1 MGLLYKQIV
10 DKNTDLGI
18 WEMTDN
24 LDYLFDI
31 VNLNP
36 DELLQIE
43 SFKNERRKLEWLSTR
58 ALAKEIQNKNSIIEY
73 DSFGKPKLINPSLNI
88 SISHSKDM
96 VGVILNK
103 DFRVGIDIEFV
114 SKKIER
120 IAKKFLSSKELQQID
135 SDYRIENLYLYWCGK
150 ETLLKIFGKRDL
162 SFINNLKINKI
173 YIKNQGSF
181 SACIDTLNFKH
192 EYTLNYEFRN
202 NYLIVWSIEK
212 PVEEVKIV

>member
-1 MGLLYKQIV
+1 VGLLYKQIV

-103 DFRVGIDIEFV
+103 DFRVGIDIELV

-120 IAKKFLSSKELQQID
+120 IAKKIS
-135 SDYRIENLYLYWCGK
+135 
-150 ETLLKIFGKRDL
+150 
-162 SFINNLKINKI
+162 
-173 YIKNQGSF
+173 
-181 SACIDTLNFKH
+181 
-192 EYTLNYEFRN
+192 
-202 NYLIVWSIEK
+202 
-212 PVEEVKIV
+212 